1 MSGKAGR
8 SGRKPCPKTIMNEA
22 LEKWEPHQ
30 HDVAQRIL
38 DIALSCKNDKLALE
52 ACVYI
57 QNRKYGTPTQSLVAK
72 IDSEVHWTAD
82 QYRVAIAEAR
92 VQENFML
99 SGVKDVIEVGNAE
112 EIREAVEVTGKEER
126 VEGETC

>member
-1 MSGKAGR
+1 MAGKAGR

-30 HDVAQRIL
+30 HDVADRIL
-38 DIALSCKNDKLALE
+38 KIALHSDSDKLALE
-52 ACVYI
+52 ACIYI

-72 IDSEVHWTAD
+72 IDSELHWTAD

-92 VQENFML
+92 VQENLML
-99 SGVKDVIEVGNAE
+99 GGAEDAIGVRAEVKVGSQ
-112 EIREAVEVTGKEER
+112 EER
-126 VEGETC
+126 VEGQTC